1 MFCDLSNKERR
12 EKKLNRQ
19 KFCELQ
25 TCSSSFPSSILLEKG
40 KKTRESDGGPLSHR

>member
-25 TCSSSFPSSILLEKG
+25 TCSSSSPSSILLEKG
-40 KKTRESDGGPLSHR
+40 KKLVKVMGVY